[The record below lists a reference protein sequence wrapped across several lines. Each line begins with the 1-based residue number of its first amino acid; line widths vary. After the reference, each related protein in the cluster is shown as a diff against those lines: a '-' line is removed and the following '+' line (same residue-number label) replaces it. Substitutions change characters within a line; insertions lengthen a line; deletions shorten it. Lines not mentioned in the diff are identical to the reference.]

1 MKKTLF
7 CFISFLGLQAF
18 GMNEGESES
27 SFQETFESET
37 GPSIPL
43 ESPLLS
49 VKVELG
55 GGLVYGFS
63 SALLEFQTPVITQN
77 KKLKWLI
84 QAGAGGIVTPFAG
97 GGPWPYFPIDTG
109 LRYNFQPFTTSL
121 RGGVLFLL
129 PEDIEHSFT
138 AALSLGWNISHRIHI
153 ELSAG
158 LDDIPHPDLSLS
170 LSVSTPLK
178 RW

>member
-7 CFISFLGLQAF
+7 YFISFLGLQAF
-18 GMNEGESES
+18 GMSDGESES
-27 SFQETFESET
+27 SFRETLESKT
-37 GPSIPL
+37 RPSIPL
-43 ESPLLS
+43 ESSLLS
-49 VKVELG
+49 VKVGLG
-55 GGLVYGFS
+55 AGLVYGFS

-84 QAGAGGIVTPFAG
+84 QAGAGGVVTPFAA
-97 GGPWPYFPIDTG
+97 GGPFPYFPIDTG
-109 LRYNFQPFTTSL
+109 LRYNFQPFTISL

-129 PEDIEHSFT
+129 RENTEHSFKG
-138 AALSLGWNISHRIHI
+138 ALSLGWNITNRIHI
-153 ELSAG
+153 ELSGG
-158 LDDIPHPDLSLS
+158 LDNIPHYPSLS